1 MTVDAGFHVKII
13 RGVDSSL
20 KNIGDINSCKFMY
33 SPDSEEVEVAFSGY
47 GSDKTHIF
55 DVTQY
60 IKKPIKLDT
69 FQKGSQS

>member
-1 MTVDAGFHVKII
+1 
-13 RGVDSSL
+13 
-20 KNIGDINSCKFMY
+20 MY
-33 SPDSEEVEVAFSGY
+33 SPDSEEVEVAFSGRK
-47 GSDKTHIF
+47 SDKTHIF